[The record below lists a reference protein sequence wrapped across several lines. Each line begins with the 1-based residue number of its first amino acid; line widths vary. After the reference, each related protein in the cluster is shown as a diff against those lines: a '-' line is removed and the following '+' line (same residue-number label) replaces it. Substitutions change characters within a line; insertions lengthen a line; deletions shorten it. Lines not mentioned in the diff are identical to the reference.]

1 MKLKDAIVMIN
12 EKLTATPGYWKL
24 RYKSNQT
31 VGSIDLHLKYESQL
45 KTRIFAKDFCEY
57 FEGMK

>member
-1 MKLKDAIVMIN
+1 MIN